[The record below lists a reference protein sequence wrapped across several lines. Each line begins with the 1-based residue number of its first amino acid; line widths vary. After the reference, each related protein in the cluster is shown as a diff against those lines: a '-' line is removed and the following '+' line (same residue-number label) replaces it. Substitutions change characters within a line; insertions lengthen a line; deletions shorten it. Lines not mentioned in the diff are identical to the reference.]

1 MIARLVCV
9 GDVKLT
15 WSFSAFTV
23 LMYYAITNLCAIR
36 MKPWER
42 LYPIW
47 SAYIGLAACLILAFF
62 VDWEIW
68 LTGLGLIIFGLAW
81 RACFNR

>member
-1 MIARLVCV
+1 MCV

-47 SAYIGLAACLILAFF
+47 LGVHRLGRVPYPGVLC
-62 VDWEIW
+62 
-68 LTGLGLIIFGLAW
+68 GLGNLADRLRPDYLRVGLESVL
-81 RACFNR
+81 